1 MQCFHVDNKKW
12 LNHTGICLLV
22 NCLTQFYLLEHGD
35 LILVQL
41 PDVLPGEV
49 ADPEEHLR
57 PKDRTN
63 KPDAVSVTHTHM

>member
-1 MQCFHVDNKKW
+1 MPRCQLIVLHN
-12 LNHTGICLLV
+12 
-22 NCLTQFYLLEHGD
+22 YLLEHGD

-63 KPDAVSVTHTHM
+63 KPDAVSVIHTYRLSQIKTGYIHFSNC